1 MRVFVTISPI
11 SLVHSKS
18 REITRSKPSWRIAIS
33 FPPERCFLS
42 SMQNIGGCWG
52 FSNEAAVRFRRAL
65 TLFADSTIFF
75 PPSRNVRR
83 ETTISSRE
91 G

>member
-18 REITRSKPSWRIAIS
+18 REITRSRPSWRIAMS

-42 SMQNIGGCWG
+42 SMQNIGGCAG
-52 FSNEAAVRFRRAL
+52 FSAGSFVRWMR
-65 TLFADSTIFF
+65 
-75 PPSRNVRR
+75 
-83 ETTISSRE
+83 